1 MKKFLIVNAMLAA
14 MAMPAMAADLPVKTR
29 PYSAPVFNWT
39 GCYVGA
45 QVAAGGMHDY
55 WTDEHGY
62 GALAGGQVGCNYQ
75 AGVLV
80 VGIEGE
86 GFWSGIKTKY
96 EAGQVI
102 PPFASQSYET
112 KNKYDYDIAV
122 RLGVALDRTLI
133 YGKVGWVWG
142 QFDFHFFDN
151 NPGGIPFTHTGA
163 SALSGLMLGLGAE
176 HALGGNWSVKFEY
189 NYLNF
194 ASKRVN
200 FTHCDVPG
208 GCFIEFYDAQSADKH
223 IVKLGV
229 NYQFGLGKGP
239 VVAKY

>member
-45 QVAAGGMHDY
+45 HVAAGGMHDY

-96 EAGQVI
+96 MKPARSFRPSHRKAMRPRTSTTTI
-102 PPFASQSYET
+102 SPFVSASRS
-112 KNKYDYDIAV
+112 IG
-122 RLGVALDRTLI
+122 R
-133 YGKVGWVWG
+133 
-142 QFDFHFFDN
+142 
-151 NPGGIPFTHTGA
+151 
-163 SALSGLMLGLGAE
+163 
-176 HALGGNWSVKFEY
+176 
-189 NYLNF
+189 
-194 ASKRVN
+194 
-200 FTHCDVPG
+200 
-208 GCFIEFYDAQSADKH
+208 
-223 IVKLGV
+223 
-229 NYQFGLGKGP
+229 
-239 VVAKY
+239 